1 MDKMDIVF
9 KAFHYYSKDGL
20 HRFPEVTKK
29 LTAILVVKF
38 PTYEE
43 KILQNFSKSRTIF
56 RMRNM
61 QRHQYSFQFLSF
73 LGQKLYR
80 YSHLSNNRGGWNKR
94 GGEAK
99 IAKSLN
105 VEAGINVEVGKYL

>member
-1 MDKMDIVF
+1 MRSNGGYSLPYLNFAKDMDKMDIVF
-9 KAFHYYSKDGL
+9 KAFHFYSKDGL

-61 QRHQYSFQFLSF
+61 QRHQYVFQFLSL
-73 LGQKLYR
+73 LGQKL
-80 YSHLSNNRGGWNKR
+80 SMQDVSISIPLVTNS
-94 GGEAK
+94 
-99 IAKSLN
+99 
-105 VEAGINVEVGKYL
+105 